1 MPSLPKVGEAKS
13 RRKPNFRKGAV
24 SDSSEENQDE
34 KVLHSKAIDKK
45 KIVSKKKDGTSKPLA
60 MAKKTLQS
68 NLDIKSSG
76 SNPKDNIKHLKN
88 LKNTSAARPKIGDT
102 SGTKKNSTTKTD
114 IVSEGKTAPKIQ
126 NTGPPASPAT
136 EKTTTDMKNKDLKVE
151 NTELKPTTQTAFN
164 IDHSVVKIVTLTT
177 PRSTSKHTTT
187 KR

>member
-1 MPSLPKVGEAKS
+1 MGTLPSLPKVGEAKS

-45 KIVSKKKDGTSKPLA
+45 KIVSKNKDVTSKPLA

-88 LKNTSAARPKIGDT
+88 LKNTSAANPKVADT
-102 SGTKKNSTTKTD
+102 SDTKKNSTTKTN
-114 IVSEGKTAPKIQ
+114 IVSESKTAPKIQ

-136 EKTTTDMKNKDLKVE
+136 
-151 NTELKPTTQTAFN
+151 
-164 IDHSVVKIVTLTT
+164 
-177 PRSTSKHTTT
+177 
-187 KR
+187 

>member
-1 MPSLPKVGEAKS
+1 MPKEGEAKS

-24 SDSSEENQDE
+24 SDSSEEKIQNQDE
-34 KVLHSKAIDKK
+34 KILHSKAIDKK
-45 KIVSKKKDGTSKPLA
+45 KIVAKKKDVASKPLA
-60 MAKKTLQS
+60 LAKKTLQS

-88 LKNTSAARPKIGDT
+88 LKNTSAAKPKIGDT
-102 SGTKKNSTTKTD
+102 SGTKKNSTTKAN
-114 IVSEGKTAPKIQ
+114 IVSEGKTALKIQ
-126 NTGPPASPAT
+126 NTGPAASPAT
-136 EKTTTDMKNKDLKVE
+136 EKTTTVVKNKDLKVE
-151 NTELKPTTQTAFN
+151 NPELKPTTQTAFN